1 MATRKKRC
9 GFFSNLQNPA
19 TACKRL
25 ASRLQIALTAH
36 LVHTPRKP
44 QSPRAVSRV
53 PESHTGCLCLAASC
67 RHRQAPSSRDVLL
80 ALHHVSQRVHCPCS
94 LPPSNKDVPCLFSS
108 PCTLRLLWSCHDG
121 NTISSTMTF
130 GDRQARATRI
140 RNSRDPNA
148 PRARVRDFNEILAGR
163 CDSRVAMLKSKV
175 PRLRRGPQLFSKAI
189 SAVRACCLIRC
200 FRNWQFDAASAW
212 QSHMHR
218 QRRKAQLPTPYAI
231 RNRDWTARIGEL
243 QRELRERGTACRR
256 RETNLLV
263 QGQ

>member
-189 SAVRACCLIRC
+189 SAVRACCSDPMLPKLAIRC
-200 FRNWQFDAASAW
+200 RICMAVAYAPPATKSPVAD
-212 QSHMHR
+212 
-218 QRRKAQLPTPYAI
+218 AI
-231 RNRDWTARIGEL
+231 RNTQSRLDGPNRGAAKGAEGTRDG
-243 QRELRERGTACRR
+243 
-256 RETNLLV
+256 V
-263 QGQ
+263 QTQGD